1 MISYKPFF
9 DTLKARGISQY
20 QLETKYKVS
29 KGTLDSLR
37 NDRNVNLLTIDYL
50 CNLLDLEP
58 HEIFEIIKEN
68 K

>member
-9 DTLKARGISQY
+9 EMIKKKGISQY
-20 QLETKYKVS
+20 QLENEYNIS

-37 NDRNVNLLTIDYL
+37 QNKNITLFTIENL
-50 CNLLDLEP
+50 CNLLNCEP
-58 HEIFEIIKEN
+58 WDIFVIIKE

>member
-9 DTLKARGISQY
+9 EMIKKKSISQY
-20 QLETKYKVS
+20 QLENEYNIS

-37 NDRNVNLLTIDYL
+37 QNKNVTLCTIENL
-50 CNLLDLEP
+50 CNLLNCEAWD
-58 HEIFEIIKEN
+58 IFEIIKE

>member
-9 DTLKARGISQY
+9 ETIKKKGISQY
-20 QLETKYKVS
+20 SLESEYNIS

-37 NDRNVNLLTIDYL
+37 QNKNITLFTVENL
-50 CNLLDLEP
+50 CNMLNCEP
-58 HEIFEIIKEN
+58 WDIFEIIKE

>member
-9 DTLKARGISQY
+9 ETIKKKGISQY
-20 QLETKYKVS
+20 SLESEYNIS

-37 NDRNVNLLTIDYL
+37 QNKNITLFTVENLCSMLN
-50 CNLLDLEP
+50 CEP
-58 HEIFEIIKEN
+58 WDIFEIIKE

>member
-9 DTLKARGISQY
+9 ETIKRKGISQY
-20 QLETKYKVS
+20 CLENEYNIS

-37 NDRNVNLLTIDYL
+37 QNKNITLYTVEIL
-50 CNLLDLEP
+50 CDKLNCEP
-58 HEIFEIIKEN
+58 WDIFEIIKE